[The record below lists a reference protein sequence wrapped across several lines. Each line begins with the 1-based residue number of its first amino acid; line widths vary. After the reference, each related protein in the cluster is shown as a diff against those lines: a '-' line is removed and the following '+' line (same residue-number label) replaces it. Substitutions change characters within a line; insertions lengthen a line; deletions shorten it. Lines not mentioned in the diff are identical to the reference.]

1 MADNKHRNL
10 VFSIKQ
16 TGVPLG
22 GIAAGFI
29 GPPLALTY
37 GWEAAVIAG
46 AFASF
51 LLFLMLQL
59 FRKEFDS
66 DRQSDSPIDINP
78 FTGIGMVWRSVSIR
92 WLSIAGFCLA
102 LVQLCLMTF
111 LVTMLVTDAGF
122 ELIDAGLLL
131 AAVHAAG
138 VFARLGW
145 GWVADLVGGATG
157 ILTIMGILSTVIC
170 LIVTQLTPE
179 WPLYLTYLLC
189 IVFSITAIGWNGIY
203 YAEIASK
210 CKADEVGSITGG
222 SLAFVF
228 GGVSF
233 GPAIFATVYFWIG
246 SYTLT
251 FGLVSLAAATAVV
264 FMFMARKSDTT
275 LNVSKI

>member
-1 MADNKHRNL
+1 
-10 VFSIKQ
+10 
-16 TGVPLG
+16 
-22 GIAAGFI
+22 
-29 GPPLALTY
+29 
-37 GWEAAVIAG
+37 
-46 AFASF
+46 
-51 LLFLMLQL
+51 
-59 FRKEFDS
+59 
-66 DRQSDSPIDINP
+66 
-78 FTGIGMVWRSVSIR
+78 
-92 WLSIAGFCLA
+92 
-102 LVQLCLMTF
+102 MTF